1 MKKGAR
7 FWSPPLRQALIFSTY
22 RALSPNLFLTPA
34 GTGENKKKHLFY
46 NEKTIKGILL

>member
-22 RALSPNLFLTPA
+22 RALSPNLFLNPV
-34 GTGENKKKHLFY
+34 GTVENKKKHLSY
-46 NEKTIKGILL
+46 NEKTIQGILL